1 MCSDKQRTG
10 GGKDY
15 VNYIMKKGD
24 VISKGTYE
32 MYEFLKKHV
41 FSNDVIFGK
50 IQ

>member
-32 MYEFLKKHV
+32 DMVYDSEKTCFL
-41 FSNDVIFGK
+41 
-50 IQ
+50 